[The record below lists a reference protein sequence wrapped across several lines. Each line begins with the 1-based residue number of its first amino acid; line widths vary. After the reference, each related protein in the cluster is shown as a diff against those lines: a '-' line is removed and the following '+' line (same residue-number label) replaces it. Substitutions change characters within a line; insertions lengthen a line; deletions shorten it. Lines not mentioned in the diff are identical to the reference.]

1 MDDSTAR
8 ETIERLHLALQA
20 AGAGLFDRNLRTD
33 QITFSEQQYKT
44 FGLQPGSRLTYGMFR
59 QCVHPDDRDR
69 VETIARDA
77 IEQRK
82 DMEVEY
88 RIIRSDGEIRWLASR
103 GRPFIDE
110 TGDPARLIGITVD
123 VTERKRTQDALR
135 LQARILDSMMEGVS
149 VIPLD
154 TGLISYTNPAED
166 CMFGYESGGL
176 VGRHVTEQTAYPPEE
191 NQRIVSEVL
200 EQLRDK
206 GEWMGELFN
215 RRKDGSAFYTFA
227 RITTVELDGRKYGV
241 CVQEDT
247 TRRRLEALD
256 ELLPTLTGVLDIREV
271 FERVS
276 AIARSVIPHDALS
289 LPLLTEDKNHIVVYA
304 ATGYTSRIPETIPLP
319 DHHRPL
325 LTSPWDHVI
334 SHDIQE
340 DPLERVTPP
349 GQAGY
354 RARLLVPVRLHGE
367 LLGALDFLSLQPGV
381 YTVGD
386 GLVARRIADHVALEL
401 SHQRLAE
408 EARRN
413 EELRAREARLEIL
426 DELLT
431 TVTDTGEIKEQF
443 DRISEIARKV
453 LPHDALALPVMLA
466 DGVHARAY
474 AYSGLGPS
482 AKPEIVTVPD
492 AVLRGDRDYDLIND
506 LSASPESSDRGG
518 AALGFRSALRVTI
531 RLDGSLGGGLSF
543 LSYKPAAFTPA
554 DVLIARRI
562 ADRIALALSRE
573 LRAEA
578 TSRAEKAQEL
588 AGALERRVKSIAA
601 ELNAVTG
608 YRWVIGQSEP
618 WTKVL
623 RQATQVAVTETTVLL
638 FGESGT
644 GKEVVARFIHRASG
658 RSGGP
663 FVALNCAALPE
674 PLLES
679 ELFGFERGAFT
690 GAMQAKPGQ
699 IEQAA
704 GGVLFLDEV
713 GDMSPSA
720 QAKFLRVLQERE
732 FQRLGATRS
741 LKANVR
747 VVAATN
753 RNLRTAIERGTFR
766 EDLYYRLHVFAIY
779 LPPLRQRKDD
789 ILPLSDAFLTEIAK
803 AIGRPPAGITREAR
817 KALLDYD
824 WQENVRELRNTLERA
839 AILCEGGLI
848 TGEHLTFISSQRQT
862 EPALKEESRTAPSAV
877 AETTDLRLLERAAIE
892 RALHEARQNKSH
904 AAKMLGLTR
913 KQLYVRLRQHG
924 MH

>member
-1 MDDSTAR
+1 MHDTALH
-8 ETIERLHLALQA
+8 EPTERLQLALQA
-20 AGAGLFDRNLRTD
+20 AGAGLFDRDLRTD

-44 FGLQPGSRLTYGMFR
+44 FGLEPGTPITYAVFR
-59 QCVHPDDRDR
+59 ERVHPDDRDR
-69 VETIARDA
+69 VEAIGHEA

-82 DMEVEY
+82 DIEVEY
-88 RIIRSDGEIRWLASR
+88 RIVRPDKEIRWLVSR
-103 GRPFIDE
+103 GRPFFDE
-110 TGDPARLIGITVD
+110 TGEPVRLIGITVD
-123 VTERKRTQDALR
+123 VTERKRAQDVLR
-135 LQARILDSMMEGVS
+135 LQARVLDSMMEGVS
-149 VIPLD
+149 VMPLD
-154 TGLISYTNPAED
+154 TGVISYTNPAED
-166 CMFGYESGGL
+166 RMFGYEPGGL
-176 VGRHVTEQTAYPPEE
+176 VGKHLTEQNAYPPEE

-206 GEWMGELFN
+206 GEWAGELFN
-215 RRKDGSAFYTFA
+215 RRSDGSAFYTYA
-227 RITTVELDGRKYGV
+227 RITTVELDGRKYAV
-241 CVQEDT
+241 SVQEDT

-256 ELLPTLTGVLDIREV
+256 ELLPTLIGVLDIREV

-276 AIARSVIPHDALS
+276 GIARSVIPHDALS
-289 LPLLTEDKNHIVVYA
+289 LPLITEDRNHLVVYA
-304 ATGYTSRIPETIPLP
+304 VTGYTSRIPETIPIP

-325 LTSPWDHVI
+325 LTSAWDHVV
-334 SHDIQE
+334 SHDIQA

-354 RARLLVPVRLHGE
+354 RARLLLPVRIHGE

-386 GLVARRIADHVALEL
+386 ALVARRIADHVALEL

-413 EELRAREARLEIL
+413 VELRAREARLE
-426 DELLT
+426 
-431 TVTDTGEIKEQF
+431 
-443 DRISEIARKV
+443 
-453 LPHDALALPVMLA
+453 H
-466 DGVHARAY
+466 
-474 AYSGLGPS
+474 
-482 AKPEIVTVPD
+482 
-492 AVLRGDRDYDLIND
+492 
-506 LSASPESSDRGG
+506 
-518 AALGFRSALRVTI
+518 
-531 RLDGSLGGGLSF
+531 
-543 LSYKPAAFTPA
+543 
-554 DVLIARRI
+554 
-562 ADRIALALSRE
+562 
-573 LRAEA
+573 
-578 TSRAEKAQEL
+578 
-588 AGALERRVKSIAA
+588 RVKSLAA

-608 YRWVIGQSEP
+608 YRAVIGQSEP

-623 RQATQVAVTETTVLL
+623 KQATQVAATETTVLL
-638 FGESGT
+638 LGESGT
-644 GKEVVARFIHRASG
+644 GKEVIARFLHRASG
-658 RSGGP
+658 RSSGP

-690 GAMQAKPGQ
+690 GATQAKPGQ

-704 GGVLFLDEV
+704 GGLLFLDEV

-753 RNLRTAIERGTFR
+753 RNLRTAIERGAFR
-766 EDLYYRLHVFAIY
+766 EDLYYRLHVFAIH
-779 LPPLRQRKDD
+779 LPPLRQRRDD
-789 ILPLSDAFLTEIAK
+789 ILPLSEAFLTEIAK
-803 AIGRPPAGITREAR
+803 ALGRPPAGISREAR

-824 WQENVRELRNTLERA
+824 WPGNVRELRNTLERA

-848 TGEHLTFISSQRQT
+848 TGEHLTFVS
-862 EPALKEESRTAPSAV
+862 
-877 AETTDLRLLERAAIE
+877 AETRREPGKEASPVPAAAAGNTTELRILERAAIE
-892 RALHEARQNKSH
+892 RALQEARQNKSH